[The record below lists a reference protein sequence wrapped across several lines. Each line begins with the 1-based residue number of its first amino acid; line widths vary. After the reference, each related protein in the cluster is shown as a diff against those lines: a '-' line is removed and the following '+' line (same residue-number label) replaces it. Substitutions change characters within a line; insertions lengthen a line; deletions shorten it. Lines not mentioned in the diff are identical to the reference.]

1 MIMKGPLE
9 SYPEVEIY
17 QDNLPV
23 RDISSM
29 EVLEGREA
37 LLHDQR
43 SLLLLQ
49 VLPLNNEVEQLSTL
63 AVSKNSMISGYK

>member
-1 MIMKGPLE
+1 MIIKGPLG
-9 SYPEVEIY
+9 SYPEVKICH
-17 QDNLPV
+17 DNLPV

-29 EVLEGREA
+29 EVLEGRET

-49 VLPLNNEVEQLSTL
+49 ILPLYNEVKQLSTL